1 MIGIDDMAFYVPNIY
16 LPIIDLAEARNIE
29 YAKLNKGL
37 GLTAMA
43 LADVHEDASTMAA
56 NAVLSLIKKNNL
68 KPQDIGRIYVGSES
82 ATDGAKPI
90 ASYVV
95 GMLADY
101 FQEIY
106 GPNAFMHTDCVDM
119 TFACIAGI
127 DAMLTIK
134 DWVNAD
140 SSRVGIVVA
149 TDNAKYELESTGEY
163 TQGAGAV
170 ASLIKSNPR
179 LMVFG
184 NEIGISTIS
193 EHDFFKPVRRIKKQN
208 LVNQILGIESDT
220 NIIKFEIPN
229 ITSNQEEYIEIHKIF
244 PVFDGQY
251 SNTCYSNRMSE
262 AYNHFVKQKNGNHKL
277 EDWDKLIF
285 HLPYAFH
292 GKRAF
297 AEVFWDTYKNNET
310 LKAQLLELDADFE
323 KNPNP
328 KLVSKTKMYNDFV
341 NNKVEKGQRASSH
354 IGNLYTGS
362 IFMSLMSMLESEYN
376 ENVNIENQTVG
387 FCAYGSGSKSK
398 VFEGKIQASWKEV
411 VSKFEIFTTLAKRKS
426 ISFETYENLH
436 KGKLESSIEKPTA
449 AFYLE
454 SVSDHE
460 TLYGVRKYKF
470 ESLKLAMQI

>member
-1 MIGIDDMAFYVPNIY
+1 MAFYLPNIF
-16 LPIIDLAEARNIE
+16 LPIKDLAEARNIE

-37 GLTAMA
+37 GLTTMS
-43 LADVHEDASTMAA
+43 LADTFEDASSMAA

-68 KPQDIGRIYVGSES
+68 TPQDIGRIYVGSES

-95 GMLADY
+95 AMLSD
-101 FQEIY
+101 FFEKEF
-106 GPNAFMHTDCVDM
+106 GPKSFMHTDCLDM

-140 SSRVGIVVA
+140 ESRIGIVVA

-170 ASLIKSNPR
+170 ASLIKSQPR
-179 LMVFG
+179 LIAFK
-184 NEIGISTIS
+184 NEMGISAIG
-193 EHDFFKPVRRIKKQN
+193 EHDFFKPVRKIKKKL
-208 LVNQILGIESDT
+208 LVDQMTGIQGNKISDSL
-220 NIIKFEIPN
+220 EIPN
-229 ITSNQEEYIEIHKIF
+229 LISSKEEYVEIHKIF

-262 AYNHFVKQKNGNHKL
+262 AYNHFVKQKKGTHKL

-297 AEVFWDTYKNNET
+297 AEVFWDTYKDNAA
-310 LKAQLLELDADFE
+310 LKEQLLVLDPEFE
-323 KNPNP
+323 TKPNP
-328 KLVSKTKMYNDFV
+328 KLVTKTEMYNDFV
-341 NNKVEKGQRASSH
+341 NQKVEKGQRASSY

-362 IFMSLMSMLESEYN
+362 IFMSLMSMLESEYK
-376 ENVNIENQTVG
+376 ENINVAGQKIG

-398 VFEGKIQASWKEV
+398 VFEGVIQENWKDV
-411 VSKFEIFTTLAKRKS
+411 VSKFEVFETLDKRKA
-426 ISFETYENLH
+426 ISFESYENLH
-436 KGKLESSIEKPTA
+436 GEKLENGIEVPKQK
-449 AFYLE
+449 FYLDNISE
-454 SVSDHE
+454 DE
-460 TLYGVRKYKF
+460 NLYGVRTYKF
-470 ESLKLAMQI
+470 AH

>member
-1 MIGIDDMAFYVPNIY
+1 MKMIGIDDMAFYVPNIY

-43 LADVHEDASTMAA
+43 LADVHEDASSMAA

-101 FQEIY
+101 FQETY
-106 GPNAFMHTDCVDM
+106 GPNAFIHTDCVDM

-140 SSRVGIVVA
+140 VSRIGIVVA

-179 LMVFG
+179 LIAFG
-184 NEIGISTIS
+184 NEMGISTIS
-193 EHDFFKPVRRIKKQN
+193 EHDFFKPVRKIRKRD
-208 LVNQILGIESDT
+208 LVNQILGLETDKNSLEL
-220 NIIKFEIPN
+220 EIPN
-229 ITSNQEEYIEIHKIF
+229 IILSQEEFVEIHKIF

-262 AYNHFVKQKNGNHKL
+262 AYNHFVKQKNGSHKL

-297 AEVFWDTYKNNET
+297 AEVFWDTYKNDSN
-310 LKAQLLELDADFE
+310 LIAQCKELEVDFE

-328 KLVSKTKMYNDFV
+328 KLVTKTKMYNDFV
-341 NNKVEKGQRASSH
+341 NQKVEKGQRASSFV
-354 IGNLYTGS
+354 GNLYTAS
-362 IFMSLMSMLESEYN
+362 IFISLMSMLESEYI
-376 ENVNIENQTVG
+376 ENVEIAGQTIG

-411 VSKFEIFTTLAKRKS
+411 VSKFEIFKTLENRKA
-426 ISFETYENLH
+426 ISFEAYENLH
-436 KGKLESSIEKPTA
+436 CGKTETSLEKPKNV
-449 AFYLE
+449 FYLDN
-454 SVSDHE
+454 VSKDE
-460 TLYGVRKYKF
+460 MFYGVRTYKF
-470 ESLKLAMQI
+470 AK